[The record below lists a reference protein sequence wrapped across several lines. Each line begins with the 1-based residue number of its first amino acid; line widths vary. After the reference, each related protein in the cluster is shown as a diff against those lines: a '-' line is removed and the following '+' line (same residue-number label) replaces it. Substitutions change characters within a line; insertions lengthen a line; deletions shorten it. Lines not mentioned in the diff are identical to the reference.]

1 MNEDEFRTA
10 IGEIVDELYMAETMG
25 QCAFD
30 GKMYQNEFVPKWD
43 DVKDQLDEAKRRL
56 ARLRAK
62 VCIKQAEED
71 NPKQTKL
78 WLKED

>member
-30 GKMYQNEFVPKWD
+30 GKMYQNEFVPQWL
-43 DVKDQLDEAKRRL
+43 DVRKQLDYATIKINK
-56 ARLRAK
+56 LRAK

-71 NPKQTKL
+71 NPKQKLL